1 MAHVAVWWSVEIF
14 LPPLKKKEK
23 EIKHVW
29 KANDWLCHNNNN
41 NTVLTNKQTNEIQT
55 TWSAYSIILP
65 HISTLK
71 HQGRLPNLLS
81 AVEIMLVNITGTSI
95 PLCDNGLIWLSSL
108 WLGSVWGISL
118 SWVRDKRWTC
128 HMLGNPLSWVIVDGL
143 LIDYD
148 KNTILGGRGGG
159 VGQSTKI
166 EMLK

>member
-1 MAHVAVWWSVEIF
+1 MMVGWNIF
-14 LPPLKKKEK
+14 AATEKKRKRNK
-23 EIKHVW
+23 TRMKSKW
-29 KANDWLCHNNNN
+29 LWLCHNNNN